1 MLPVNKDL
9 TNCIIEEVFNAN
21 RTGLIPLLYAPEC
34 EGYSPDGPF
43 CGPEGFLRVLEKYRI
58 AFPDFR
64 LHVNCMIAEG
74 DRIVVHY
81 TFVGTHTG
89 PLAGTAPTGI
99 RMRIPGIMMSRIE
112 GNRVIEQVFVWD
124 NLGPRRQVWLASVA
138 ERMMAAADHT
148 LPAVA

>member
-1 MLPVNKDL
+1 MPSANKDL
-9 TNCIIEEVFNAN
+9 LNCIIEEIFNAN
-21 RTGLIPLLYAPEC
+21 RTGLIPRLYAPEC

-43 CGPEGFLRVLEKYRI
+43 LGPEGFGRVLEKYRV

-64 LHVNCMIAEG
+64 LHVNCMIAES

-81 TFVGTHTG
+81 TFEGTHTG
-89 PLAGTAPTGI
+89 PLAGMAPTGM
-99 RMRIPGIMMSRIE
+99 RMHIPGIMISRVE
-112 GNRVIEQVFVWD
+112 NNRVIEQSFVWD

-138 ERMMAAADHT
+138 ERMMAAADQK

>member
-1 MLPVNKDL
+1 MPSANKDL
-9 TNCIIEEVFNAN
+9 LNCIIEEIFNAN
-21 RTGLIPLLYAPEC
+21 RTGLIPLLYAPVC

-43 CGPEGFLRVLEKYRI
+43 LGPEGFGHVLKKYRV

-64 LHVNCMIAEG
+64 LHVNCMIAES

-81 TFVGTHTG
+81 TFEGTHTG
-89 PLAGTAPTGI
+89 PLAGMAPTGM
-99 RMRIPGIMMSRIE
+99 RMRIPGIMISRVE
-112 GNRVIEQVFVWD
+112 NNRVIEQSFVWD

-138 ERMMAAADHT
+138 ERMMAAADQK

>member
-1 MLPVNKDL
+1 MPSANKDL
-9 TNCIIEEVFNAN
+9 LSCIIEEIFNAN

-43 CGPEGFLRVLEKYRI
+43 LGTEGFRRALEKYRV

-64 LHVNCMIAEG
+64 LHMNCMIAEA

-89 PLAGTAPTGI
+89 PLAGTAPTGM
-99 RMRIPGIMMSRIE
+99 RMRIPGIMISRVE
-112 GNRVIEQVFVWD
+112 NDRVIEQSFVWD

-138 ERMMAAADHT
+138 ERMMAAANQN
-148 LPAVA
+148 LPAIA